1 MLLGVTGAGKSCLG
15 NFILKNEEAFKES
28 KEIMKSETKTA
39 TVASALFED
48 KKICVVDT
56 PGLGDTDN
64 LGKHDFKAEDFA
76 EDASSIITE
85 LTKITTR
92 RTKGISAFLIVIPG
106 HIREHSGTL
115 NLLDF
120 MDILGNYWDH
130 AILVVTHGTELGKTA
145 REQEDSFQST
155 VHGASCP
162 PVWDRLYK
170 KVDARCVIV
179 EAKEYRR
186 DTAYTDSIISKLL
199 KFTDEISQQHGPYH
213 DDLQS
218 IGNQAFEYAMMQ
230 ARENHSNLES
240 RAAKEAI
247 ERITCKRVKD
257 VVFKLIRIKMAGG
270 KDVNQLEEMAKLKAE
285 ENQKLREETEEIRQ
299 QYEEE
304 QKRRKQAEEERRK
317 AEEETIRA
325 DEARR
330 IAEDREKKERT
341 YRIEAEE
348 KTDRTQQLID
358 AIVRDKIEAKEES
371 QEEREKRER
380 AEKEKY
386 DAEIKGMEEKLKR
399 EHAERGK
406 ITAENET
413 AEEKRKREAAEQE
426 KQTALHEKDEAK
438 RKTDKAELEKE
449 RAIHEKN
456 YEVHKREIAEKE
468 SAAFKQ
474 EAQHERSKVEAA
486 QKEKYE
492 AQIDKYEAKSEAQ
505 LQTLRAD
512 FLQKEASRA
521 KEMQEKADR
530 EREKAEKFKEREER
544 EAAKEQLEAT
554 MNRNIFERIFNL
566 KPTIKDDA
574 KRR

>member
-15 NFILKNEEAFKES
+15 NFILKKEKAFKES
-28 KEIMKSETKTA
+28 EQIMESETKTSS
-39 TVASALFED
+39 VASALFKD
-48 KKICVVDT
+48 HKICVIDT
-56 PGLGDTDN
+56 PGLGDTEN
-64 LGKHDFKAEDFA
+64 LGKHDYKAEDFA

-92 RTKGISAFLIVIPG
+92 RTKGISAFLIVIPANVK
-106 HIREHSGTL
+106 EHSGTL

-130 AILVVTHGTELGKTA
+130 AILVVTHGTELGKTT
-145 REQEDSFQST
+145 REQEKSFQST
-155 VHGASCP
+155 VHSASCP

-270 KDVNQLEEMAKLKAE
+270 KDVDQLEEMAKLKAE

-304 QKRRKQAEEERRK
+304 QKRRKQAEEERRQ
-317 AEEETIRA
+317 EEEKRILV
-325 DEARR
+325 DEARC
-330 IAEDREKKERT
+330 IAEEREEEERKL
-341 YRIEAEE
+341 RIEAEE
-348 KTDRTQQLID
+348 KTDRNEQLID
-358 AIVRDKIEAKEES
+358 AIKREKTDSEAK
-371 QEEREKRER
+371 QETQQEREKQKREEEKSDA
-380 AEKEKY
+380 AELQEL
-386 DAEIKGMEEKLKR
+386 EEKLRRK
-399 EHAERGK
+399 HATQGK
-406 ITAENET
+406 I
-413 AEEKRKREAAEQE
+413 AAEHIG
-426 KQTALHEKDEAK
+426 L
-438 RKTDKAELEKE
+438 
-449 RAIHEKN
+449 
-456 YEVHKREIAEKE
+456 
-468 SAAFKQ
+468 
-474 EAQHERSKVEAA
+474 
-486 QKEKYE
+486 
-492 AQIDKYEAKSEAQ
+492 
-505 LQTLRAD
+505 
-512 FLQKEASRA
+512 
-521 KEMQEKADR
+521 
-530 EREKAEKFKEREER
+530 
-544 EAAKEQLEAT
+544 
-554 MNRNIFERIFNL
+554 
-566 KPTIKDDA
+566 P
-574 KRR
+574 